1 MKTPE
6 IKRVIAAVAAV
17 QLPLQFPRKKP
28 KQVQMTFRFP
38 KVLNKKLDKF
48 A

>member
-1 MKTPE
+1 MKIPK
-6 IKRVIAAVAAV
+6 IKHVVAATTAV

-38 KVLNKKLDKF
+38 KVSNKKLDKLG
-48 A
+48 

>member
-6 IKRVIAAVAAV
+6 IKRVVAAVTAV

-38 KVLNKKLDKF
+38 RVSNKKLDKL